1 MLCLPTPTPKSSL
14 MALSSFGLVEND
26 GLLSRYVLIL
36 SDSRK
41 DVRFAP
47 ELGQE
52 WLLKEC
58 DGGGAAMAFHSLHL
72 EVLVSQFCGYFSI
85 KRDFFLGTFIH
96 TVLFLC
102 PSHRVKSSSSR

>member
-58 DGGGAAMAFHSLHL
+58 DGGGGGCHGIPLSPLGSSCQS
-72 EVLVSQFCGYFSI
+72 VLWIFQY
-85 KRDFFLGTFIH
+85 KA
-96 TVLFLC
+96 
-102 PSHRVKSSSSR
+102 

>member
-1 MLCLPTPTPKSSL
+1 

-41 DVRFAP
+41 DVRLAP
-47 ELGQE
+47 EVGQE
-52 WLLKEC
+52 WQLKEC
-58 DGGGAAMAFHSLHL
+58 DEGAAMAFHSLHL